1 MTPTEREQVE
11 RELLLD
17 IVIEASKWRISE
29 EDDRDPIRI
38 EVEQRLSKLVG
49 TTTKTVAGREQS
61 VKHPTVVDD
70 QKPRSNHREIH
81 FKDKSGHSVW
91 CARDEA
97 VKVVRDGAGCP
108 WKWVLK
114 TELTDDDVLYED
126 EPT

>member
-1 MTPTEREQVE
+1 MTPAERKQVE
-11 RELLLD
+11 KELLLE
-17 IVIEASKWRISE
+17 IVLGASRRITSE
-29 EDDRDPIRI
+29 DTEDPIRT
-38 EVEQRLSKLVG
+38 EVEQRLQQLMEI
-49 TTTKTVAGREQS
+49 TKTVADRETSAKQ
-61 VKHPTVVDD
+61 
-70 QKPRSNHREIH
+70 PRSNHREIH